1 MLDGTPFTDVLLV
14 LDHRDGI
21 FDLEAD
27 GNGDLKLTGGF
38 ETAILASLFTD
49 RRAAADEVADPMKRR
64 GWIGNLLA
72 KIPGDNFGSG
82 FWLYEQSRG
91 TQAVCNGMKDE
102 ALKALQ
108 WLVDDDL
115 VKGIAA
121 TVSYIPAK
129 RRMILDIAMT
139 DALGRVTRRSY
150 EIWRRTGT
158 GEIARNV

>member
-14 LDHRDGI
+14 LNPKDGI

-38 ETAILASLFTD
+38 ESAILCSLFSD

-72 KIPGDNFGSG
+72 SIPNDNFGSG
-82 FWLYEQSRG
+82 FWLYEQARG

-108 WLVDDDL
+108 WLLDDDL
-115 VKGIAA
+115 VKAISAS
-121 TVSYIPAK
+121 VSYIPAK
-129 RRMILDIAMT
+129 RRMILDIAAT
-139 DALGRVTRRSY
+139 DALGRITRRSY
-150 EIWRRTGT
+150 EIWQRTGT
-158 GEIARNV
+158 GELARNV